1 MAKVF
6 LKFRDNIITE
16 ATLGQT
22 AITVGRDS
30 GNDIQIDNPAVS
42 SIHARIWQE
51 GETIYIEDA
60 ESTNGTYVNGEK
72 IIKVALNEN
81 DEVLIGKHH
90 LDIKTG
96 DETQKND
103 EEDEPLTP
111 VIPSLDKTMI
121 LDSKIRREM
130 TKGPREQKGEF
141 VVISGSAEAKRYEL
155 SDRVTTIGKS
165 SGALIKIKGFFA
177 PKAAALINKTDK
189 GYTITPADRKSP
201 IKVNGAPISAPQ
213 IMEDKDLVE
222 VYGLTLQFYLK

>member
-6 LKFRDNIITE
+6 LKFRDNTISE

-51 GETIYIEDA
+51 GETVYIEDA

-72 IIKVALNEN
+72 IEKVALKEK

-90 LDIKTG
+90 LDIQTG
-96 DETQKND
+96 KEAQKSD
-103 EEDEPLTP
+103 VEEEPLTP

-121 LDSKIRREM
+121 LDSKIRREL
-130 TKGPREQKGEF
+130 TNGPREQKGEF
-141 VVISGSAEAKRYEL
+141 VVISGPSEAKRYEL

-177 PKAAALINKTDK
+177 PKAAALINRTDK
-189 GYTITPADRKSP
+189 GYTITPADRKAP
-201 IKVNGAPISAPQ
+201 VKVNGAPITAPQ
-213 IMEDKDLVE
+213 IMKDKDFIE
-222 VYGLTLQFYLK
+222 VHGLTLQFYLQ

>member
-6 LKFRDNIITE
+6 LKFRDNTISET
-16 ATLGQT
+16 TLGQN

-51 GETIYIEDA
+51 GGTIYIEDA

-72 IIKVALNEN
+72 IVKVALNDK

-90 LDIKTG
+90 LEIVRG
-96 DETQKND
+96 DETDKRD
-103 EEDEPLTP
+103 EEEEPLTP
-111 VIPSLDKTMI
+111 VTPSLDKTMI

-130 TKGPREQKGEF
+130 TGGPREQKGEF
-141 VVISGSAEAKRYEL
+141 VVISGSAGVDRYEL

-165 SGALIKIKGFFA
+165 SGSLIKLKGFFA
-177 PKAAALINKTDK
+177 PKAAALINRTDK
-189 GYTITPADRKSP
+189 GYTITPADRKVP
-201 IKVNGAPISAPQ
+201 VKLNGTPISAPQ

-222 VYGLTLQFYLK
+222 VYGLTLQFHLK

>member
-6 LKFRDNIITE
+6 LKFRDNTISE

-22 AITVGRDS
+22 ALTVGRDS
-30 GNDIQIDNPAVS
+30 GNDIQVDNPAVS
-42 SIHARIWQE
+42 GIHARIWQE
-51 GETIYIEDA
+51 GETIFIEDA

-90 LDIKTG
+90 LEIKTG
-96 DETQKND
+96 DEAQKD

-111 VIPSLDKTMI
+111 VTPSLDKTMI

-130 TKGPREQKGEF
+130 TSGPKKQKGEF
-141 VVISGSAEAKRYEL
+141 VVISGSAEAKCYEL

-165 SGALIKIKGFFA
+165 SGSLIKIKGLFA
-177 PKAAALINKTDK
+177 PKTVALINKTDK
-189 GYTITPADRKSP
+189 GYTITPVDRKTTVKINGVP
-201 IKVNGAPISAPQ
+201 IAAMQ

-222 VYGLTLQFYLK
+222 VYGLTLQFHLR